1 MFQLTSVP
9 VHLVIT
15 EDQPI
20 IVVLRQ
26 FQPWRSLNLQVRHG
40 CRSPQDVGGD
50 ALDVPAVVHPENI
63 FQFDCKAIVSE
74 FTYILKQ
81 LSQREHMFES
91 TDLIPN
97 LASLTITVPPSS
109 SSRIS
114 SRSLL
119 KTSKSSLNHCREGF
133 GVPSTFTLNS
143 TWEVWC
149 ACQDDLHVA
158 VSRDLLVLQSNGVVQ
173 HQDEVGG
180 NLQQFSKSQIF
191 LPDCMISLLW

>member
-1 MFQLTSVP
+1 MFQ
-9 VHLVIT
+9 
-15 EDQPI
+15 E
-20 IVVLRQ
+20 
-26 FQPWRSLNLQVRHG
+26 
-40 CRSPQDVGGD
+40 
-50 ALDVPAVVHPENI
+50 I
-63 FQFDCKAIVSE
+63 FEAKYE
-74 FTYILKQ
+74 
-81 LSQREHMFES
+81 M
-91 TDLIPN
+91 PN

-149 ACQDDLHVA
+149 ACQYDFQVIV

-173 HQDEVGG
+173 HQDEVGR
-180 NLQQFSKSQIF
+180 NLQKFSKSQIF
-191 LPDCMISLLW
+191 LPDYVISLLW